1 MRPLQRTIQPFRTL
15 FTQPLFYLLLVLIGP
30 LMLALHRTAIWFP
43 IFYPD
48 YTQASL
54 FKVEPDRLAV
64 IFEPCGERTR
74 WGGVGTERA
83 RVWLLDIEAETLQP
97 LTCPPEIGE
106 HWSPPLG
113 PDLNRN
119 LVFQNKHRELVGWNA
134 RTGVAYKLDPLPET
148 LKLINSRY
156 LACTTRCDP
165 VNEFIW
171 YDLEKPKSPARSLP
185 IVNQYTDIEPIS
197 GTNSFYF
204 VLPAD
209 NSYESELQMNAGM
222 GTAGES
228 EDETS
233 QPYDYSGEW
242 RNDEGVIEY
251 ELPPVVVNPNAIQ
264 PTSTAV
270 LMTMTE
276 QGPKEL
282 ARWPIFSDSQSEIQ
296 QTSGHVISLSTD
308 GKNLESRDAQTGMI
322 VSRIAISAAALAV
335 GTTARSTPSQMR
347 FEGWRT
353 SGPFID
359 FDDGTG
365 TRAAFDIRSGQ
376 QLDLP
381 PLPYATSAL
390 LLIDQHQ
397 NESLFLSIQ
406 NLMDW
411 IGMIQVRTNNQLR
424 HEWRPPTPAYSSNT
438 VHFSED
444 GNAVVFYTSDM
455 RVMFVDKATG
465 KVLRHIQPRFWLPW
479 IAAALAGLTLCW
491 LTLWIKV
498 FARSKVSIW
507 IDILVFL
514 SVAFLF
520 LYWRLNLTGIP
531 YNGNRIAF
539 VCVIGLTIGAAI
551 LIVHQTL
558 LRNTRMLFRCAPI
571 AVMAVCGIFMY
582 WKWFER
588 DHPANVLFG
597 LLILS
602 LIILGSLVIHFMF
615 FRKPHRERSAKTQK
629 HLTLIELFA
638 WTAITAL
645 MLAPLNLYDRG
656 DWLRA
661 VSQVASADALFAAS
675 IIVAVALLA
684 FYLTA
689 ERCHL
694 AFRLV
699 GFSMLAIAVAI
710 TATYRLNGINLN
722 TPIIGIITFES
733 VAMTCEALLFLVP
746 GSAYVAL
753 PIALRRKF
761 T

>member
-1 MRPLQRTIQPFRTL
+1 MRPLQRVIQPFRTL
-15 FTQPLFYLLLVLIGP
+15 CTQPLFYLLLVLIGP
-30 LMLALHRTAIWFP
+30 LMLALHWTAIRFP

-48 YTQASL
+48 YTHASL
-54 FKVEPDRLAV
+54 FEAEPDRLAV
-64 IFEPCGERTR
+64 IFEPCGERTY

-83 RVWLLDIEAETLQP
+83 RAWLLDVQAETLQP

-106 HWSPPLG
+106 HWSLPLG
-113 PDLNRN
+113 LDLNRN
-119 LVFQNKHRELVGWNA
+119 LVFQNKLREIVGWNA
-134 RTGVAYKLDPLPET
+134 RTGVAYKLRPLPHEP
-148 LKLINSRY
+148 KLINSRY

-165 VNEFIW
+165 GNEFVW
-171 YDLEKPKSPARSLP
+171 YDLKKPETPARSLP
-185 IVNQYTDIEPIS
+185 IISLHTDIVPIN

-209 NSYESELQMNAGM
+209 NSYESELQMNSGM
-222 GTAGES
+222 GTVGES
-228 EDETS
+228 EDEMS

-242 RNDEGVIEY
+242 RNDDGGIEY

-282 ARWPIFSDSQSEIQ
+282 ARWPIVSDSQSEIQ
-296 QTSGHVISLSTD
+296 QTSGHVISLSID
-308 GKNLESRDAQTGMI
+308 GKSLESRDAQTGMI
-322 VSRIAISAAALAV
+322 VSRIPVPAAALKM
-335 GTTARSTPSQMR
+335 GTTATATPQMR
-347 FEGWRT
+347 FEYWRT
-353 SGPFID
+353 LGPFID

-365 TRAAFDIRSGQ
+365 TRVAFDIRSGQ
-376 QLDLP
+376 QLDP
-381 PLPYATSAL
+381 PPQPYATSAL
-390 LLIDQHQ
+390 LLLDQHE

-411 IGMIQVRTNNQLR
+411 IGMIQVRDNNQLL
-424 HEWRPPTPAYSSNT
+424 HEWRPPTLAYSSDSI
-438 VHFSED
+438 HFSED
-444 GNAVVFYTSDM
+444 GNAVVFYTTDL
-455 RVMFVDKATG
+455 RVMFVEKATG

-479 IAAALAGLTLCW
+479 IATALVGLTLCW

-498 FARSKVSIW
+498 SARSRVSIW
-507 IDILVFL
+507 IDFLVFL
-514 SVAFLF
+514 SVAFSF
-520 LYWRLNLTGIP
+520 LYWRLTLAGTP
-531 YNGNRIAF
+531 YDWHRIASACIAGRT
-539 VCVIGLTIGAAI
+539 VGTAM

-558 LRNTRMLFRCAPI
+558 FRNTRMLFRCAPI
-571 AVMAVCGIFMY
+571 AVMTVCGIFVY

-615 FRKPHRERSAKTQK
+615 FRKPHRERSAVSQK

-645 MLAPLNLYDRG
+645 MLAPLNLYDRD

-661 VSQVASADALFAAS
+661 VSQVASADALISAS
-675 IIVAVALLA
+675 LIVTVALLA

-689 ERCHL
+689 DRCHL
-694 AFRLV
+694 AFRLF
-699 GFSMLAIAVAI
+699 GFCLLAIATAI
-710 TATYRLNGINLN
+710 TTAYRLNAIDLNASIVGIL
-722 TPIIGIITFES
+722 TFDAVAIPCES
-733 VAMTCEALLFLVP
+733 LLFLVL

-753 PIALRRKF
+753 PIALRRQF
-761 T
+761 P

>member
-1 MRPLQRTIQPFRTL
+1 MRPLQRAIQSFRSL
-15 FTQPLFYLLLVLIGP
+15 CTQPLFYLLLVQIGP
-30 LMLALHRTAIWFP
+30 LMLALHWTATRFP

-54 FKVEPDRLAV
+54 FEAEPDRLAV

-74 WGGVGTERA
+74 WGVVGKERA
-83 RVWLLDIEAETLQP
+83 RAWLLEIEAETLQP
-97 LTCPPEIGE
+97 LTCPHEIGE

-113 PDLNRN
+113 LDLNRN
-119 LVFQNKHRELVGWNA
+119 LVFQNKLREIVGWNA
-134 RTGVAYKLDPLPET
+134 RTGVAYKLAPLPET
-148 LKLINSRY
+148 PKLINSRY
-156 LACTTRCDP
+156 LACTTKCDP
-165 VNEFIW
+165 GNEFVW
-171 YDLEKPKSPARSLP
+171 YDLKKPETPARSLP
-185 IVNQYTDIEPIS
+185 IISLHTDIVPIN
-197 GTNSFYF
+197 GTNRFYF

-222 GTAGES
+222 GTVGES

-233 QPYDYSGEW
+233 QRYDYSGEW
-242 RNDEGVIEY
+242 RNEDGSIEY
-251 ELPPVVVNPNAIQ
+251 ELPPVVVNPYAIQ

-282 ARWPIFSDSQSEIQ
+282 ARWPVVSDSQSEIR
-296 QTSGHVISLSTD
+296 QTSGHVISLSID
-308 GKNLESRDAQTGMI
+308 GRRLESRDAQTGMF

-335 GTTARSTPSQMR
+335 GATATSTPQMR
-347 FEGWRT
+347 FEFWGT
-353 SGPFID
+353 LGPFID

-365 TRAAFDIRSGQ
+365 TRVAFDVRSGQ

-390 LLIDQHQ
+390 LLLDKHED
-397 NESLFLSIQ
+397 ESLFLSVQ
-406 NLMDW
+406 NLRDW

-444 GNAVVFYTSDM
+444 GNAVVFYTSDL

-465 KVLRHIQPRFWLPW
+465 KVIRHIQPRFWLPW
-479 IAAALAGLTLCW
+479 VAAALAGLTLCW

-498 FARSKVSIW
+498 SARSRVSIW
-507 IDILVFL
+507 IDSLVFL
-514 SVAFLF
+514 SVAFSF
-520 LYWRLNLTGIP
+520 LYWRLTLAGNP
-531 YNGNRIAF
+531 YDWHRIALA
-539 VCVIGLTIGAAI
+539 CIAGLTIGTAI

-558 LRNTRMLFRCAPI
+558 FRNTRMLFRCAPI
-571 AVMAVCGIFMY
+571 AVMAVCGIFVY

-588 DHPANVLFG
+588 PYAPNVLFG

-615 FRKPHRERSAKTQK
+615 FRKPHRERSAATQK

-638 WTAITAL
+638 WTALTAL
-645 MLAPLNLYDRG
+645 MLAPLNLYVRD

-661 VSQVASADALFAAS
+661 VSQVASADALLAAS

-689 ERCHL
+689 ERCQL
-694 AFRLV
+694 AFRLF
-699 GFSMLAIAVAI
+699 GLSLLAIAVAI
-710 TATYRLNGINLN
+710 TAAYRLNGIDLN
-722 TPIIGIITFES
+722 SPIIGIFTFES
-733 VAMTCEALLFLVP
+733 VAMPCEALLFLVL

-761 T
+761 P